1 MEPIP
6 FRKCSSRISRPIWGE
21 GRQKET
27 AMSYSNAIAKA
38 VTVATLGL
46 FATAMLIM
54 ALAPSPSLFAG

>member
-1 MEPIP
+1 
-6 FRKCSSRISRPIWGE
+6 
-21 GRQKET
+21 
-27 AMSYSNAIAKA
+27 MSYSNAIAKA